1 MHSAIRRHLVV
12 AGLAVFAASGAGA
25 QGTVP
30 ADDPGIKKAFD
41 AIKGWN
47 AWIIENQRQL
57 CEIPAPPFKEQ
68 ARGAEFRKRIAALG
82 YPQAKIDAAGNVI
95 TERAGKGGGP
105 TIMIAGH
112 LDTVFPEGT
121 DVKVKTTAT
130 RMDGAGIGDDCRG
143 LAVVLAVARA
153 MNEAKIETRGTVI
166 LVANVGEEGPG
177 NLRGVREMLTKGYK
191 GKVDQF
197 ISVDGLGFRVA
208 ARAVGSKRFN
218 VIFTGPG
225 GHSYGAFGNVPSAI
239 HAMGRAIANIGDL
252 QPPPGIKTTFNVGIV
267 KGGTSVNT
275 ISPDAAMEIDMR
287 SESVDNLEKMDQAI
301 HEAIAKGVAAE
312 NARWQRAKDK
322 ITVKFDTIGIR
333 PVGKVPQN
341 DETPIVKVAL
351 DAAKALGETSGTDA
365 GSTDSN
371 LPMSMGIPAMTIGG
385 GGRGGNA
392 HAAGEWYD
400 DGPTGYKGPQWA
412 LLIVT
417 SLAGLARTV
426 TP

>member
-1 MHSAIRRHLVV
+1 MHSVIRRHLVV
-12 AGLAVFAASGAGA
+12 AGLVVAAASRAGA
-25 QGTVP
+25 QGSIP

-68 ARGAEFRKRIAALG
+68 ARSAEFRKRIAALG
-82 YPQAKIDAAGNVI
+82 YPQAKIDAVGNVI

-208 ARAVGSKRFN
+208 AQ
-218 VIFTGPG
+218 I
-225 GHSYGAFGNVPSAI
+225 
-239 HAMGRAIANIGDL
+239 GRAH
-252 QPPPGIKTTFNVGIV
+252 V
-267 KGGTSVNT
+267 
-275 ISPDAAMEIDMR
+275 
-287 SESVDNLEKMDQAI
+287 
-301 HEAIAKGVAAE
+301 
-312 NARWQRAKDK
+312 
-322 ITVKFDTIGIR
+322 
-333 PVGKVPQN
+333 
-341 DETPIVKVAL
+341 
-351 DAAKALGETSGTDA
+351 
-365 GSTDSN
+365 
-371 LPMSMGIPAMTIGG
+371 
-385 GGRGGNA
+385 
-392 HAAGEWYD
+392 
-400 DGPTGYKGPQWA
+400 
-412 LLIVT
+412 
-417 SLAGLARTV
+417 
-426 TP
+426 